1 MTTTKDI
8 HNINEYL
15 LSKDVK
21 NIIYTLRAFN
31 KGGYSKQSVSN
42 YSFDSSLGSLKD
54 LEDLDYYFYY
64 NPVESYNKKKSFP
77 NQVLVNLYN
86 EKSYIQVSDSKY
98 KFYASVKAIINNT
111 LKVIEKHDRIAL
123 DGIGYRLYGDKN
135 NNYTRTD
142 TLDSYSELLDGKVL
156 MYKPNYYFLKN
167 TSEYLNLNL
176 YSSRFR
182 FVTDS
187 VPFVQILLNG
197 YMEYYSPYLNF
208 SSNIE
213 LDVLKCVEFGSNPA
227 YLVTNLHSYLL
238 SDALSSNYYATYF
251 EAISEVIV
259 DEYKYINDALRMVR
273 GTNMVSRDVIKSG
286 VVLVTYSNGRKIL
299 VNYTKADY
307 DYLGVIV
314 KSMDYKVI

>member
-1 MTTTKDI
+1 
-8 HNINEYL
+8 
-15 LSKDVK
+15 
-21 NIIYTLRAFN
+21 
-31 KGGYSKQSVSN
+31 
-42 YSFDSSLGSLKD
+42 
-54 LEDLDYYFYY
+54 
-64 NPVESYNKKKSFP
+64 
-77 NQVLVNLYN
+77 
-86 EKSYIQVSDSKY
+86 
-98 KFYASVKAIINNT
+98 
-111 LKVIEKHDRIAL
+111 
-123 DGIGYRLYGDKN
+123 
-135 NNYTRTD
+135 
-142 TLDSYSELLDGKVL
+142 